1 MGMSALSDPPTMAFL
16 CRRDLQLS
24 PGKLAVQCAHAAV
37 ESLHRA
43 KKTHSRMVQRWKEGA
58 SRKICLAV
66 DDETELEYFLGLVQ
80 EASLPFALIRDA
92 GLTEVAPGT
101 VTVLGIGPAP
111 RHTMDSLLREL
122 NAFE

>member
-1 MGMSALSDPPTMAFL
+1 MGSEM
-16 CRRDLQLS
+16 CIRDR
-24 PGKLAVQCAHAAV
+24 V
-37 ESLHRA
+37 ESLQRA
-43 KKTHSRMVQRWKEGA
+43 KKTHSRMVQRWKEGS

-111 RHTMDSLLREL
+111 RHTMDSILSEL
-122 NAFE
+122 KAYE

>member
-1 MGMSALSDPPTMAFL
+1 
-16 CRRDLQLS
+16 
-24 PGKLAVQCAHAAV
+24 
-37 ESLHRA
+37 
-43 KKTHSRMVQRWKEGA
+43 MVQRWKEGA

-80 EASLPFALIRDA
+80 EASLPFALFRDA

-122 NAFE
+122 KAYE